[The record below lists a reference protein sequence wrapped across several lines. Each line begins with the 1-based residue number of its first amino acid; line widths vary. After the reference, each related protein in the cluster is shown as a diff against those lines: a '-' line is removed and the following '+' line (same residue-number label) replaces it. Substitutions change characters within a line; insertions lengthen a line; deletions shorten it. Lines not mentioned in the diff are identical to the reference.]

1 MLKNIPS
8 KKKSAY
14 SGDFKHHLYTD
25 CAVKIKHSGLWI
37 NMCWSTLLTVS
48 KTKTG
53 LKKKKLVCKL
63 FLRTTGKFRLEGP
76 SGYL

>member
-53 LKKKKLVCKL
+53 LKKKKIGL
-63 FLRTTGKFRLEGP
+63 
-76 SGYL
+76 